1 MNKINVLI
9 FRVIAFSLAICLLVV
24 AHTYAEGY
32 EALDE
37 LNDIKVVFDVRS
49 KTVKSAAI
57 QLDLIHQT
65 YRDKYILEVSKTPKF
80 VVVFGGSSVKFVSTQ
95 IEEFNDEERFL
106 LGQMAIKLVTMAKD
120 GIKFEICLF
129 AADLFDV
136 ASDTILHEIKQVEN
150 GWISLIGY
158 QAKGYS
164 LVAAF

>member
-1 MNKINVLI
+1 M
-9 FRVIAFSLAICLLVV
+9 
-24 AHTYAEGY
+24 
-32 EALDE
+32 
-37 LNDIKVVFDVRS
+37 S
-49 KTVKSAAI
+49 KK
-57 QLDLIHQT
+57 
-65 YRDKYILEVSKTPKF
+65 PKF

-106 LGQMAIKLVTMAKD
+106 LGQIGIKLSTMAKD

-136 ASDTILHEIKQVEN
+136 ESDTILHEIKQVEN

-164 LVAAF
+164 LIAAF